1 MSRPVSV
8 VIEVS
13 GHAFAIDLY
22 WSQRARIQ
30 GDSLTC
36 AESGLMPMTTTVSRL
51 CGQPTA
57 ADLLGIEIPPVPR
70 CLCFL
75 HLRGP
80 HQSHFLSSIARLG
93 ENLRDCALLRL

>member
-1 MSRPVSV
+1 
-8 VIEVS
+8 
-13 GHAFAIDLY
+13 
-22 WSQRARIQ
+22 
-30 GDSLTC
+30 
-36 AESGLMPMTTTVSRL
+36 MTTTVSRL

-93 ENLRDCALLRL
+93 ENLRDCALLRLMSRLPATGIVPVQPSGRRDSLD